1 MAAFVGR
8 KFNNRGVL
16 EMILDEETR
25 EELRI
30 GDTFTIPNQFKKR
43 TFIQWLFSKQKNLF
57 NIK

>member
-1 MAAFVGR
+1 
-8 KFNNRGVL
+8 
-16 EMILDEETR
+16 MILDEETR